1 MKRPNSSGTVIKLS
15 GKRRKPFAVVI
26 TDGII
31 IDENG
36 KAKQKR
42 KYVGYYEKRT
52 EALQELEKYN
62 TSPTEFVTSSPT
74 SKKET
79 FSDIYN
85 LWLQDLSRKSK
96 PLSKSTMNCY
106 QAAYKN
112 LSDLHNMVF
121 EKLTVK
127 DLEDVALKCSNMSA
141 SSVKNIGIVLGKMY
155 KTAMRYGLVEK
166 DLSELIILSSS
177 GENARPH
184 KIFTNEEIE
193 LLWAN
198 KSDFMARLL
207 LILIYTGFRVRELL
221 FMKTEDVHLE
231 ERYMTGGLKTAAGK
245 NRNVPISKKILPLLD
260 VSGKHLIELNGKELK
275 YRYAYDLL
283 AEYMQGLGMDHYFH
297 DTRHTTATLLEKAD
311 VPLLHRKLIL
321 GHSSGDVTDRY
332 THVALDQLIA
342 DIDRI

>member
-15 GKRRKPFAVVI
+15 GKRRKPFAIVI

-52 EALQELEKYN
+52 EALKELEKYN
-62 TSPTEFVTSSPT
+62 TSPTDFVPDTPT

-79 FSDIYN
+79 FSDIYK
-85 LWLQDLSRKSK
+85 LWLQDLSRKPK
-96 PLSKSTMNCY
+96 PLSRSTMLCY

-121 EKLTVK
+121 EKLTVR
-127 DLEDVALKCSNMSA
+127 DLEEVALKCSNMSG
-141 SSVKNIGIVLGKMY
+141 STVKNMKTVLKNMY
-155 KTAMRYGLVEK
+155 KTAMRYDLVEK
-166 DLSELIILSSS
+166 DLSGLIILSSS
-177 GENARPH
+177 NENARPH
-184 KIFTNEEIE
+184 TIFTDEEIS

-221 FMKTEDVHLE
+221 LMKTEDVCIE
-231 ERYMTGGLKTAAGK
+231 ERYMIGGLKTAAGK
-245 NRNVPISKKILPLLD
+245 NRTVPIAKKILPLLD
-260 VSGKHLIELNGKELK
+260 VSGEYLIELNGKQLK

-283 AEYMQGLGMDHYFH
+283 SAYMENLGMDHEFH
-297 DTRHTTATLLEKAD
+297 DTRHTTATLLEKAE

-332 THVALDQLIA
+332 THVALEQLVE
-342 DIDRI
+342 DIDLI